1 MPMHAVRPKIL
12 GFISEQASAWLVAFV
27 VLLAGCALTA
37 IVAWAASDLYQ
48 QQVRQ
53 RFQLLV
59 NERYTRLQERFE
71 DQEQRLNSLRRFF
84 VNSAEVSRQ
93 EFDGFAQPLL
103 LRARAY
109 SWAPRVFREQRSQFE
124 HEVSRQR
131 GTPFVIRE
139 LNAAGELVPAPER
152 EEYVPVLYSQ
162 TQSLLG
168 APLGFDLLAQPL
180 RRSALERAQQSGKL
194 AVSQPMQLV
203 GVEPA
208 YATGVLLV
216 APVSSQPT
224 SAQPQNEPYGY
235 VMAVISMRQLVT
247 DGLPKPD
254 RDNLVMQIVDTSDLQ
269 QRVLF
274 ESSNA
279 LGDSDLVGARRLTL
293 GDRVYALSLRPS
305 QVFDQ
310 SNHSS
315 LATILSMGGLL
326 SLLLSALLYVLVS
339 QRQRALKLVE
349 QRTVQLRQREQ
360 ELRGAHGQLRSVLNA
375 ATQVAIIATDLRGV
389 INTFNAGAERMLGF
403 KAEQVVGKLT
413 LESLHLAAELQARSA
428 SLSVALGKRIP
439 ASQAM
444 LVESPDTLHEAREW
458 RLIRQ
463 DRSQLTV
470 NMLATVLLD
479 EHGLWIGHLA
489 IYLDV
494 TEQKRAYEALAA
506 RDRLLKK
513 LSAHVP
519 GGIFQF
525 TLEAQD
531 NWKFIYASDG
541 MRDIYEIELGLLQ
554 QDATKVFERI
564 HPLDAERVRAS
575 IRLSALQ
582 LSHWREE
589 YRVLL
594 PQRGLRWLR
603 GEATPEELPSG
614 GTLWNGYV
622 SDISDLKRVEE
633 ELRALSITDSLTG
646 IHNRRYFQDRLRA
659 EMVRLNRTSG
669 ALSVIMLDIDHFKR
683 INDRHGHAVG
693 DGVLQELCKRISQR
707 LRRSDVFCRLGG
719 EEFMVLCPNTDD
731 EQAYGLA
738 MQLWQSLRDVP
749 MEPVGIVTASFG
761 VASWRVDEG
770 IDGLLLR
777 ADSAVYVAKQA
788 GRDRVERVARALAPA
803 GPQSGPHSLN

>member
-1 MPMHAVRPKIL
+1 MPLQAVRPKIL
-12 GFISEQASAWLVAFV
+12 GFINEQASAWLVALV
-27 VLLAGCALTA
+27 VLLAGFALTA

-48 QQVRQ
+48 QQLRQ

-84 VNSAEVSRQ
+84 VNSDDVSHE

-103 LRARAY
+103 LRTLAY
-109 SWAPRVFREQRSQFE
+109 SWAPRVYREQRSQFE
-124 HEVSRQR
+124 QNVSER
-131 GTPFVIRE
+131 GGVPFVIRE
-139 LNAAGELVPAPER
+139 LNSAGELAPATER
-152 EEYVPVLYSQ
+152 DEYVPMLYSQ
-162 TQSLLG
+162 TQNPMG

-180 RRSALERAQQSGKL
+180 RRSALERAQKTGKL
-194 AVSQPMQLV
+194 AVSQPMQWV

-216 APVSSQPT
+216 APVSHLPISGQ
-224 SAQPQNEPYGY
+224 SQNEPYGY
-235 VMAVISMRQLVT
+235 VMAVISIRQLVA

-254 RDNLVMQIVDTSDLQ
+254 RDNLMMQIVDTSDLHM
-269 QRVLF
+269 RVLF
-274 ESSNA
+274 ESGTFGASKN
-279 LGDSDLVGARRLTL
+279 DLVGTRRLTL
-293 GDRVYALSLRPS
+293 GDHVYALNLRPS
-305 QVFDQ
+305 QVFEQ
-310 SNHSS
+310 ANHSS
-315 LATILSMGGLL
+315 LSAILTMGGLL

-349 QRTVQLRQREQ
+349 QRTVQLRMREQ
-360 ELRGAHGQLRSVLNA
+360 ELRAAHGQLRSVLNA

-389 INTFNAGAERMLGF
+389 INTFNAGAEQMLGF
-403 KAEQVVGKLT
+403 EAERVVGTLT
-413 LESLHLAAELQARSA
+413 LESLHLAVELEARSA

-444 LVESPDTLHEAREW
+444 LVESPDNLHEAREW
-458 RLIRQ
+458 TLVRE
-463 DRSQLTV
+463 DGSQLTV

-479 EHGLWIGHLA
+479 DHGLWIGHLA
-489 IYLDV
+489 IYLDI

-525 TLEAQD
+525 TLEPQN

-541 MRDIYEIELGLLQ
+541 MRDIYEIEPGVLQ
-554 QDATKVFERI
+554 QDAKRVFERI
-564 HPLDAERVRAS
+564 HPLDVERVRAS

-589 YRVLL
+589 YRVQL
-594 PQRGLRWLR
+594 PQRGLRWIR
-603 GEATPEELPSG
+603 GEATPEELPGG
-614 GTLWNGYV
+614 GTLWHGYV

-659 EMVRLNRTSG
+659 EMVKLNRTSG

-707 LRRSDVFCRLGG
+707 LRRTDVFCRMGG
-719 EEFMVLCPNTDD
+719 EEFMVLCPHTNG
-731 EQAYGLA
+731 EQAYSLA
-738 MQLWQSLRDVP
+738 IELWESLRSAP
-749 MEPVGIVTASFG
+749 MEPVGTVTASFG

-770 IDGLLLR
+770 VDGLLLR

-788 GRDRVERVARALAPA
+788 GRDRVEAP
-803 GPQSGPHSLN
+803 PVV

>member
-1 MPMHAVRPKIL
+1 MPLQAVRPKIL
-12 GFISEQASAWLVAFV
+12 GFISEQASAWLVALV
-27 VLLAGCALTA
+27 VFLAGSALTA
-37 IVAWAASDLYQ
+37 IIAWAASDLYQ

-71 DQEQRLNSLRRFF
+71 DQEQRLGSLRRFF
-84 VNSAEVSRQ
+84 VNSSDVSRE

-109 SWAPRVFREQRSQFE
+109 AWAPRVFRAQRSQFE
-124 HEVSRQR
+124 HDVSNLR
-131 GTPFVIRE
+131 GVPFSIRE
-139 LNAAGELVPAPER
+139 LNSSGELAPAVER
-152 EEYVPVLYSQ
+152 DEYVPVLYSQ

-168 APLGFDLLAQPL
+168 SPLGFDLLAQPL
-180 RRSALERAQQSGKL
+180 RRSVLERAQKSGKP

-216 APVSSQPT
+216 APVSQEGQS
-224 SAQPQNEPYGY
+224 EPYGY
-235 VMAVISMRQLVT
+235 VMAVISMRQLVAE
-247 DGLPKPD
+247 GLPKPD
-254 RDNLVMQIVDTSDLQ
+254 RDNLVMQIVDTSDTQ
-269 QRVLF
+269 KRVLY

-279 LGDSDLVGARRLTL
+279 LADSDLIAARRLTL
-293 GDRVYALSLRPS
+293 GDHVYALTLRPS

-310 SNHSS
+310 ANHSS
-315 LATILSMGGLL
+315 LVTILGMGGLL
-326 SLLLSALLYVLVS
+326 SLLLGALLYVLVS

-349 QRTVQLRQREQ
+349 QRTVQLRLREQ

-389 INTFNAGAERMLGF
+389 INTFNAGAEQMLGF
-403 KAEQVVGKLT
+403 KAEQVVGRLT
-413 LESLHLAAELQARSA
+413 LESLHLPTELEARAANL
-428 SLSVALGKRIP
+428 SLALGKRIP

-444 LVESPDTLHEAREW
+444 LVESPDNLHEAREW
-458 RLIRQ
+458 TLLRQ
-463 DRSQLTV
+463 DNSQLTV

-479 EHGLWIGHLA
+479 DHGLWIGHLA
-489 IYLDV
+489 IYLDI

-525 TLEAQD
+525 TLEPQD
-531 NWKFIYASDG
+531 NWRFIYASDG
-541 MRDIYEIELGLLQ
+541 MRDIYEIEPGVLQ
-554 QDATKVFERI
+554 QDAKKVFERI

-594 PQRGLRWLR
+594 PHRGLRWIR

-614 GTLWNGYV
+614 GTLWHGYV

-633 ELRALSITDSLTG
+633 ELRAQSITDSLTG
-646 IHNRRYFQDRLRA
+646 IHNRRYFQDRLKA
-659 EMVRLNRTSG
+659 EMVRLNRSSG

-683 INDRHGHAVG
+683 INDQHGHGVG
-693 DGVLQELCKRISQR
+693 DGVLQELCKRISLR
-707 LRRSDVFCRLGG
+707 LRRTDVFCRLGG
-719 EEFMVLCPNTDD
+719 EEFMVLCPNTDGD
-731 EQAYGLA
+731 QAYSLA
-738 MQLWQSLRDVP
+738 VELWQSLRSAP

-788 GRDRVERVARALAPA
+788 GRDRVEAERLRA
-803 GPQSGPHSLN
+803 

>member
-1 MPMHAVRPKIL
+1 MPLQAVRPKIL
-12 GFISEQASAWLVAFV
+12 GFISEQASAWLVALV
-27 VLLAGCALTA
+27 VLLAGFALTA

-59 NERYTRLQERFE
+59 NERYSRLQERFE

-84 VNSAEVSRQ
+84 VNSDVVSRE
-93 EFDGFAQPLL
+93 EFDGFALPLL

-109 SWAPRVFREQRSQFE
+109 AWAPRVFRGQRSQFE
-124 HEVSRQR
+124 QEVSRLR
-131 GTPFVIRE
+131 GVPFVIRE
-139 LNAAGELVPAPER
+139 LNSAGELAPAPER
-152 EEYVPVLYSQ
+152 DEYVPVLYSQ

-168 APLGFDLLAQPL
+168 SPLGFDLLAQPL
-180 RRSALERAQQSGKL
+180 RRSTLERAQKSGKL

-216 APVSSQPT
+216 APVSHLPT
-224 SAQPQNEPYGY
+224 SEPSPNEPYGY
-235 VMAVISMRQLVT
+235 VMAVISMRQLVAE
-247 DGLPKPD
+247 GLPKAE

-269 QRVLF
+269 KRVLF
-274 ESSNA
+274 ESGNA
-279 LGDSDLVGARRLTL
+279 VANSDLAGARRLTL
-293 GDRVYALSLRPS
+293 GDHVYALSLRPS
-305 QVFDQ
+305 KVFEQ
-310 SNHSS
+310 ANYSS
-315 LATILSMGGLL
+315 LSTILTMGSLL

-349 QRTVQLRQREQ
+349 QRTVQLRLREQ

-389 INTFNAGAERMLGF
+389 INTFNAGAEQMLGYE
-403 KAEQVVGKLT
+403 ADQVVGKLT
-413 LESLHLAAELQARSA
+413 LESLHLALELEARSA
-428 SLSVALGKRIP
+428 SLSVTLGKRIP

-444 LVESPDTLHEAREW
+444 LVESPDNLHEAREW
-458 RLIRQ
+458 TLVRQ
-463 DRSQLTV
+463 DGSQLIV

-479 EHGLWIGHLA
+479 DHGLWIGHLA

-525 TLEAQD
+525 TLEPQD
-531 NWKFIYASDG
+531 NWRFIYASDG
-541 MRDIYEIELGLLQ
+541 MRDIYEIEVSALQ
-554 QDATKVFERI
+554 RDATKVFERI

-589 YRVLL
+589 YRVQL
-594 PQRGLRWLR
+594 PQRGLRWIR
-603 GEATPEELPSG
+603 GEATPEELPGG
-614 GTLWNGYV
+614 GTLWHGYV

-646 IHNRRYFQDRLRA
+646 IHNRRYFQDRLRT
-659 EMVRLNRTSG
+659 EMARLNRTSG

-683 INDRHGHAVG
+683 INDQHGHAVG
-693 DGVLQELCKRISQR
+693 DGVLQELCRRISQR
-707 LRRSDVFCRLGG
+707 LRRTDVFCRLGG
-719 EEFMVLCPNTDD
+719 EEFMVLCPNTDG

-738 MQLWQSLRDVP
+738 MELWQSLRNLP

-788 GRDRVERVARALAPA
+788 GRDRVEAEKARA
-803 GPQSGPHSLN
+803 

>member
-1 MPMHAVRPKIL
+1 MPLQAVRPKIL
-12 GFISEQASAWLVAFV
+12 GFISEQASAWLVALV
-27 VLLAGCALTA
+27 VLLAGFALTA
-37 IVAWAASDLYQ
+37 VVAWAAADLYQ

-84 VNSAEVSRQ
+84 VNSDDVSRE

-109 SWAPRVFREQRSQFE
+109 SWAPRVYREQRSQFE
-124 HEVSRQR
+124 QEVSSQR
-131 GTPFVIRE
+131 GAPFFIRE
-139 LNAAGELVPAPER
+139 LNSAGELAPAPER
-152 EEYVPVLYSQ
+152 DEYVPVLYSQ

-180 RRSALERAQQSGKL
+180 RRSTLERAQKTGKL

-216 APVSSQPT
+216 APVSHLPT
-224 SAQPQNEPYGY
+224 SDQSQNEPYGY
-235 VMAVISMRQLVT
+235 VMAVISMRQLVA

-254 RDNLVMQIVDTSDLQ
+254 RDNLVMQIIDTSDLQ
-269 QRVLF
+269 KRVLF
-274 ESSNA
+274 ESSNEV
-279 LGDSDLVGARRLTL
+279 GSSDLVGARRLTL
-293 GDRVYALSLRPS
+293 GDHVYALKLRPS

-310 SNHSS
+310 ANHSS
-315 LATILSMGGLL
+315 LNTILTMGGLL

-339 QRQRALKLVE
+339 QRQRAVKLVE
-349 QRTVQLRQREQ
+349 QRTAQLRLREQ

-389 INTFNAGAERMLGF
+389 INTFNAGAEQMLGF
-403 KAEQVVGKLT
+403 KADHVVGTHT
-413 LESLHLAAELQARSA
+413 LESLHLAPELEARAA

-458 RLIRQ
+458 TLIRENGTP
-463 DRSQLTV
+463 LTV

-479 EHGLWIGHLA
+479 DHGLWIGHLA
-489 IYLDV
+489 IYLDI

-525 TLEAQD
+525 TLEPQD

-541 MRDIYEIELGLLQ
+541 MRDIYEIEPNVLQ
-554 QDATKVFERI
+554 QDAKQVFERI

-594 PQRGLRWLR
+594 PQRGLRWIR
-603 GEATPEELPSG
+603 GEATPEELPAG
-614 GTLWNGYV
+614 GTLWHGYV

-646 IHNRRYFQDRLRA
+646 IHNRRYFQDRLKA

-669 ALSVIMLDIDHFKR
+669 NLSVIMLDIDHFKR
-683 INDRHGHAVG
+683 INDQHGHAVG

-707 LRRSDVFCRLGG
+707 LRRTDVFCRLGG
-719 EEFMVLCPNTDD
+719 EEFMVLCPHTDG
-731 EQAYGLA
+731 EQAYSLA
-738 MQLWQSLRDVP
+738 MELWTSLRSAP

-788 GRDRVERVARALAPA
+788 GRDRVEVVARELAPA
-803 GPQSGPHSLN
+803 GARSGPVQ

>member
-1 MPMHAVRPKIL
+1 MPLQAVRPKIL
-12 GFISEQASAWLVAFV
+12 GFISEQASAWLVALV
-27 VLLAGCALTA
+27 VLLAGFALTA

-84 VNSAEVSRQ
+84 VNSDVVSRE

-109 SWAPRVFREQRSQFE
+109 AWAPRVFREQRSQFE
-124 HEVSRQR
+124 QEVSRLR
-131 GTPFVIRE
+131 GVPFVIRE
-139 LNAAGELVPAPER
+139 LNSAGELAPAPER
-152 EEYVPVLYSQ
+152 DEYVPVLYSQ

-168 APLGFDLLAQPL
+168 SPLGFDLLAQPL
-180 RRSALERAQQSGKL
+180 RRSALERAQKSGKL

-208 YATGVLLV
+208 YVTGVLLV
-216 APVSSQPT
+216 APVSHLPT
-224 SAQPQNEPYGY
+224 SEPSPNEPYGY
-235 VMAVISMRQLVT
+235 VMAVISMRQLVA
-247 DGLPKPD
+247 DGLPKAE

-269 QRVLF
+269 KRVLF
-274 ESSNA
+274 ESGNA
-279 LGDSDLVGARRLTL
+279 VANSDLAGARRLTL
-293 GDRVYALSLRPS
+293 GDHVYALSLRPS
-305 QVFDQ
+305 KVFEQ
-310 SNHSS
+310 ANYSS
-315 LATILSMGGLL
+315 LSTILTMGSLL

-349 QRTVQLRQREQ
+349 QRTVQLRLREQ

-389 INTFNAGAERMLGF
+389 INTFNAGAEQMLGF
-403 KAEQVVGKLT
+403 EADQVVGKLT
-413 LESLHLAAELQARSA
+413 LESLHLALELEARSA
-428 SLSVALGKRIP
+428 SLSVTLGKRIP

-444 LVESPDTLHEAREW
+444 LVESPDNLHEAREW
-458 RLIRQ
+458 TLVRQ
-463 DRSQLTV
+463 DGSQLIV

-479 EHGLWIGHLA
+479 DHGLWVGHLA

-525 TLEAQD
+525 TLEPQD
-531 NWKFIYASDG
+531 NWRFIYASDG
-541 MRDIYEIELGLLQ
+541 MRDIYEIEVSALQ
-554 QDATKVFERI
+554 RDATKVFERI

-589 YRVLL
+589 YRVQL
-594 PQRGLRWLR
+594 PQRGLRWIR
-603 GEATPEELPSG
+603 GEATPEELPGG
-614 GTLWNGYV
+614 GTLWHGYV

-659 EMVRLNRTSG
+659 EMARLNRTSG
-669 ALSVIMLDIDHFKR
+669 TLSVIMLDIDHFKR
-683 INDRHGHAVG
+683 INDQHGHAVG
-693 DGVLQELCKRISQR
+693 DGVLQELCRRISQR
-707 LRRSDVFCRLGG
+707 LRRTDVFCRLGG
-719 EEFMVLCPNTDD
+719 EEFMVLCPNTDG

-738 MQLWQSLRDVP
+738 MELWQSLRNLP

-788 GRDRVERVARALAPA
+788 GRDRVEAERARA
-803 GPQSGPHSLN
+803 